1 MSDLIERLRKWG
13 NSFGL
18 AQHYLGTK
26 SAREDC
32 AEAATALAE
41 AQATIARQQVMLD
54 RALEASFDDKARADR
69 AEAENARLRDF
80 WVAWAHKRLEVQR
93 KHYLRDA
100 KLALNGDMRALRNRV
115 EMMEAE
121 PMPIVP
127 SAALSG
133 PHATKGESG

>member
-41 AQATIARQQVMLD
+41 AEATIAR
-54 RALEASFDDKARADR
+54 LEDVLEIVAAGPILGEPMARWINHMMAKARA
-69 AEAENARLRDF
+69 
-80 WVAWAHKRLEVQR
+80 
-93 KHYLRDA
+93 
-100 KLALNGDMRALRNRV
+100 
-115 EMMEAE
+115 
-121 PMPIVP
+121 
-127 SAALSG
+127 ALSS
-133 PHATKGESG
+133 PHAAKGEAG

>member
-41 AQATIARQQVMLD
+41 AEAEIAR
-54 RALEASFDDKARADR
+54 LEDVLEIVAAGPILGEPMARWINHMMAKARA
-69 AEAENARLRDF
+69 
-80 WVAWAHKRLEVQR
+80 
-93 KHYLRDA
+93 
-100 KLALNGDMRALRNRV
+100 
-115 EMMEAE
+115 
-121 PMPIVP
+121 
-127 SAALSG
+127 ALSR
-133 PHATKGESG
+133 PHATKGEAG

>member
-1 MSDLIERLRKWG
+1 MSDLIERLRFCANLHPQVGYPENGKL
-13 NSFGL
+13 F
-18 AQHYLGTK
+18 
-26 SAREDC
+26 

-80 WVAWAHKRLEVQR
+80 WVAWAHRRLEVQR

-127 SAALSG
+127 SAALSR
-133 PHATKGESG
+133 PHATKGDD

>member
-69 AEAENARLRDF
+69 AEAENARLRG
-80 WVAWAHKRLEVQR
+80 ES
-93 KHYLRDA
+93 
-100 KLALNGDMRALRNRV
+100 RALRAMIRV
-115 EMMEAE
+115 NLLRYG
-121 PMPIVP
+121 P
-127 SAALSG
+127 SDLTHQEIDREIEIAVNPPPLDAKT
-133 PHATKGESG
+133 PAKG

>member
-41 AQATIARQQVMLD
+41 AEATIARQQVMLD

-69 AEAENARLRDF
+69 AEAENARLREALEMSREGWDNALELGLLPKQHRHSAKTMAN
-80 WVAWAHKRLEVQR
+80 VAR
-93 KHYLRDA
+93 
-100 KLALNGDMRALRNRV
+100 
-115 EMMEAE
+115 
-121 PMPIVP
+121 
-127 SAALSG
+127 AALSR
-133 PHATKGESG
+133 PHATKGEAG